1 VGPSVAGALIA
12 ATGEGVCFLLNGLS
26 YFVVIISLLKMKIS
40 NRQSKKEKTH
50 ILKEL
55 KEGFSYTFGS
65 LAIRNIILLLGLV
78 SLMGMSYTVILPVF
92 VKEVLHSGSHSFGFL
107 MGASGLVLS
116 LVQYIWHPEKT
127 FNNYGKLYLFQQLF
141 LDWDWFFFPY
151 PMYLLSH

>member
-107 MGASGLVLS
+107 MGASGAGAFS
-116 LVQYIWHPEKT
+116 GAI
-127 FNNYGKLYLFQQLF
+127 YLASRKDIQQLWKIIPF
-141 LDWDWFFFPY
+141 STIILDWDWFFFPY

>member
-1 VGPSVAGALIA
+1 
-12 ATGEGVCFLLNGLS
+12 
-26 YFVVIISLLKMKIS
+26 MKIS

-107 MGASGLVLS
+107 MGASGAGAFS
-116 LVQYIWHPEKT
+116 GAI
-127 FNNYGKLYLFQQLF
+127 YLASRKDIQQLWKIIPF
-141 LDWDWFFFPY
+141 STIILDWDWFFFPY